1 MAAGPYSDTVMDHFT
16 NPRNMGEIEDANG
29 VGEVGNPSCGDVM
42 KLYLKVNND
51 GVIENSTFKTFGCG
65 AAIASS
71 SMTTEM
77 LKGAKVEDALKLTNQ
92 AIVDALGG
100 LPPAKIHCSVMAEEA
115 VEAYMEWKMELKE
128 KVQQVLDKVRPGL
141 QADGGDVELISIED
155 GVVKVALRG
164 ACGSCP
170 FSLMTL
176 KQGIEA
182 RIKEE
187 IPEIK
192 EVVSA

>member
-29 VGEVGNPSCGDVM
+29 VGEVGN
-42 KLYLKVNND
+42 LKVNND

-115 VEAYMEWKMELKE
+115 VEAALKDYYTKQGKDASIVDSMKAELKIDAE
-128 KVQQVLDKVRPGL
+128 
-141 QADGGDVELISIED
+141 
-155 GVVKVALRG
+155 
-164 ACGSCP
+164 
-170 FSLMTL
+170 
-176 KQGIEA
+176 
-182 RIKEE
+182 
-187 IPEIK
+187 
-192 EVVSA
+192 

>member
-42 KLYLKVNND
+42 KLYLKVNSD

-77 LKGAKVEDALKLTNQ
+77 L
-92 AIVDALGG
+92 GG

-115 VEAYMEWKMELKE
+115 VEAALKDYYT
-128 KVQQVLDKVRPGL
+128 KLGKD
-141 QADGGDVELISIED
+141 ASIVD
-155 GVVKVALRG
+155 NMKA
-164 ACGSCP
+164 
-170 FSLMTL
+170 
-176 KQGIEA
+176 
-182 RIKEE
+182 
-187 IPEIK
+187 EIK
-192 EVVSA
+192 KEAE